1 MVGWYELAIT
11 VAQNVGK
18 SRNTLGAS
26 NMIVMAILF
35 GLAISLFFFAY
46 RNELKSTAKSL
57 EEDEEDEEDEDG

>member
-1 MVGWYELAIT
+1 
-11 VAQNVGK
+11 
-18 SRNTLGAS
+18 
-26 NMIVMAILF
+26 MIVMAILF